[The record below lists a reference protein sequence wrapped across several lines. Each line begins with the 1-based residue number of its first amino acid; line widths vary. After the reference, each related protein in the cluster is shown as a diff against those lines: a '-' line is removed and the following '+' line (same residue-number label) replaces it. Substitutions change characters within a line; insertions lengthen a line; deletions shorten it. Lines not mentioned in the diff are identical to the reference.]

1 MKRIILKLFIALFMV
16 FSFPLTIRA
25 EDYIAT
31 NVGYQSSVSDI
42 WQDFAYG
49 GALSGSE
56 NGDALTSISM
66 HLVDNIYDSYIEYR
80 VYSNGAWQAW
90 SKDFEPTMTGSFS
103 GLQIRLV
110 NYPNSEVHYQSY
122 RKNSGWGSWKY
133 NGQTSGDLSNPIT
146 GFRVKIFEVGVKYQS
161 RVDGNLEVVRHNG
174 ETQGTGKLS
183 SIRLGLEQAL
193 ENASLVY
200 RVYFKN
206 QGWTSWV
213 KNWEEL
219 NSTNPIEAIEAKIE
233 GNSNY
238 HVALQPYVKD
248 SGWWDWVYD
257 GTTAGSIGSEIIA
270 YRVKLVRNA
279 PSTVIVEDDEIGEIG
294 GDPGTS
300 TLSYSAGENASVSY
314 YLSARTEKGY
324 PALTIDGVFDDN
336 PAGVQI
342 GIGDQFKGRLVSY
355 TAGNEI
361 SIPDTFNGWGDNTV
375 DNGQFEVYYGTY
387 SSSTKIFTVLS
398 TRYELSPNAPLGSET
413 HTLILYDN
421 DPIGDSNMILDGFIM
436 PGVFYEE
443 YWFVIGDFGSRK
455 LVYDP
460 SLVDNDR

>member
-1 MKRIILKLFIALFMV
+1 MKRIIFKLIIALFMV

-25 EDYIAT
+25 EDYLAT
-31 NVGYQSSVSDI
+31 NVGYQSSVSDV

-49 GALSGSE
+49 GAMSGSE

-90 SKDFEPTMTGSFS
+90 SKDFEPTTTGSFS
-103 GLQIRLV
+103 GLQVRLV
-110 NYPNSEVHYQSY
+110 NYPNSEVHYQTY
-122 RKNSGWGSWKY
+122 RKDSGWGLWKY
-133 NGQTSGDLSNPIT
+133 NGQTSGDLSSPIT
-146 GFRVKIFEVGVKYQS
+146 GFRVKVFEVGVKYQS
-161 RVDGNLEVVRHNG
+161 TVDGNLEVVRHNG

-206 QGWTSWV
+206 QGWTSWA

-219 NSTNPIEAIEAKIE
+219 SSTNPIEAIEAKIE

-238 HVALQPYVKD
+238 HVAIQPYVKD

-257 GTTAGSIGSEIIA
+257 GTTAGSLGSEIMA

-279 PSTVIVEDDEIGEIG
+279 PSTVVVEEDDEIGEIG

-300 TLSYSAGENASVSY
+300 TLSYSAGPNASVGY
-314 YLSARTEKGY
+314 YESARTNKGY
-324 PALTIDGVFDDN
+324 PALTVDGIFDDN
-336 PAGVQI
+336 PAGVEI
-342 GIGDQFKGRLVSY
+342 GIGDQFKGRVVSY

-361 SIPDTFNGWGDNTV
+361 SIPDTFNGAGDNTV
-375 DNGQFEVYYGTY
+375 DNQQFEVYYGIY
-387 SSSTKIFTVLS
+387 NSNTKIFTVVS
-398 TRYELSPNAPLGSET
+398 TPYDHYYDGANSGET

-421 DPIGDSNMILDGFIM
+421 DTDTNMILDGFIM
-436 PGVFYEE
+436 PGVFYEG
-443 YWFVIGDFGSRK
+443 YWQVTGALGARK
-455 LVYDP
+455 LVY
-460 SLVDNDR
+460 SISG

>member
-1 MKRIILKLFIALFMV
+1 MKRLILKLIIALFMV

-25 EDYIAT
+25 EDYIAP
-31 NVGYQSSVSDI
+31 NVGYQSSVSGI

-49 GALSGSE
+49 GALSGTE
-56 NGDALTSISM
+56 NGDVLTSISM

-90 SKDFEPTMTGSFS
+90 SRDFEPTMTGSFS

-110 NYPNSEVHYQSY
+110 NYPNSEVHYQTY
-122 RKNSGWGSWKY
+122 RKGTGWGSWMY
-133 NGQTSGDLSNPIT
+133 NGQTSGNLSTPIT
-146 GFRVKIFEVGVKYQS
+146 GFRAKIFEVGVKYQS
-161 RVDGNLEVVRHNG
+161 KVDGNLEVVRHNG

-183 SIRLGLEQAL
+183 SIRLGLEQPL

-206 QGWTSWV
+206 SGWTSWA

-219 NSTNPIEAIEAKIE
+219 ISTNSIEAIEAKIE

-238 HVALQPYVKD
+238 HVAIQPYVKD

-257 GTTAGSIGSEIIA
+257 GTTAGALGSEIMA

-279 PSTVIVEDDEIGEIG
+279 PSTVVAEEDDEIGEIG
-294 GDPGTS
+294 GNPGTS
-300 TLSYSAGENASVSY
+300 TLSYSAGVNAYISY
-314 YLSARTEKGY
+314 SYEREQAGY
-324 PALTIDGVFDDN
+324 PELTVDGIFDDN
-336 PAGVQI
+336 PAGVEI
-342 GIGDQFKGRLVSY
+342 GIGDQFKGRVVNY

-361 SIPDTFNGWGDNTV
+361 SIPDTFNNAGDNTV
-375 DNGQFEVYYGTY
+375 DNNQFEVYYGTY
-387 SSSTKIFTVLS
+387 NSTTKIFTVVS
-398 TRYELSPNAPLGSET
+398 TPYQHYYDGANSGET

-421 DPIGDSNMILDGFIM
+421 DPVEYSNMILDGFII
-436 PGVFYEE
+436 PGVFYEG
-443 YWFVIGDFGSRK
+443 YWQVTGALGARK
-455 LVYDP
+455 LVYNP
-460 SLVDNDR
+460 N

>member
-1 MKRIILKLFIALFMV
+1 MKRIILKLIIALFMV

-25 EDYIAT
+25 EDYIAP
-31 NVGYQSSVSDI
+31 NVGYQSSISDN

-49 GALSGSE
+49 GALSGTE

-90 SKDFEPTMTGSFS
+90 SKDFEPTMSGSFS

-110 NYPNSEVHYQSY
+110 NYPNSEVHYQTY
-122 RKNSGWGSWKY
+122 KKGSGWGSWKY
-133 NGQTSGDLSNPIT
+133 NGQTSGDLSTPIT
-146 GFRVKIFEVGVKYQS
+146 GFRVKVFEVGVKYQS
-161 RVDGNLEVVRHNG
+161 TVDGNLEVIRHNA

-183 SIRLGLEQAL
+183 SIRLGLEQPL

-206 QGWTSWV
+206 QGWTNWA

-219 NSTNPIEAIEAKIE
+219 SSTNPIEAIEAKIE

-238 HVALQPYVKD
+238 HVAIQPYVKD

-257 GTTAGSIGSEIIA
+257 GATAGSIGSEIIA

-279 PSTVIVEDDEIGEIG
+279 PSADVVEEDDEIGEIG

-300 TLSYSAGENASVSY
+300 TLSYSAGSNAFVGY
-314 YLSARTEKGY
+314 YESARTNKGY
-324 PALTIDGVFDDN
+324 LALTVDGVFDDN
-336 PAGVQI
+336 PAGVRI
-342 GIGDQFKGRLVSY
+342 GIGDQFKGRVVSY
-355 TAGNEI
+355 TAGNQI
-361 SIPDTFNGWGDNTV
+361 TIPDTFSNAGDNTV
-375 DNGQFEVYYGTY
+375 DDQQFEVYYGTY
-387 SSSTKIFTVLS
+387 NSSLKVFTVVS
-398 TRYELSPNAPLGSET
+398 TPEQHYYEGADSGET

-421 DPIGDSNMILDGFIM
+421 DTEIYSNMILDGFIM
-436 PGVFYEE
+436 PGVFYEG
-443 YWFVIGDFGSRK
+443 YWQVTGTSGARK
-455 LVYDP
+455 LVYNP
-460 SLVDNDR
+460 N

>member
-1 MKRIILKLFIALFMV
+1 MKKTLIQSIIVLFMV
-16 FSFPLTIRA
+16 FSVPLTVRA
-25 EDYIAT
+25 EDYIST
-31 NVGYQSSVSDI
+31 NVGYQSSVSDQ

-56 NGDALTSISM
+56 NGDALTSIAL
-66 HLVDNIYDSYIEYR
+66 HLVDAVYESTIEYR

-90 SKDFEPTMTGSFS
+90 SKEYEPTATGSFA

-110 NYPNSEVHYQSY
+110 NYPNSEVHYQTY
-122 RKNSGWGSWKY
+122 RKGSGWGSWVY
-133 NGQTSGDLSNPIT
+133 NGQTSGNLTSPIT
-146 GFRVKIFEVGVKYQS
+146 GFRVKVFEVGVKYQS
-161 RVDGNLEVVRHNG
+161 SVNGDLQVVRHNG
-174 ETQGTGKLS
+174 ETQGTGSLTS
-183 SIRLGLEQAL
+183 LRLGLEQPL

-206 QGWTSWV
+206 QGWTNWV

-219 NSTNPIEAIEAKIE
+219 SSTHVIEAIEAKIE

-238 HVALQPYVKD
+238 HVAVQPYVKD

-257 GTTAGSIGSEIIA
+257 GTTAGAPGSEIMA

-279 PSTVIVEDDEIGEIG
+279 PSTVVVEEDDEIGEIG

-300 TLSYSAGENASVSY
+300 TLSYSAGENAYVSY
-314 YLSARTEKGY
+314 YEEDRTLKGY
-324 PALTIDGVFDDN
+324 PALTVDGVFDDN
-336 PAGVQI
+336 PAGVEI
-342 GIGDQFKGRLVSY
+342 GINDQFKARLVSY
-355 TAGNEI
+355 TAGNLI

-375 DNGQFEVYYGTY
+375 DNQQFEVYYGSY
-387 SSSTKIFTVLS
+387 NSSSKIFTVLS
-398 TRYELSPNAPLGSET
+398 TRYELSPEASLGSET

-421 DPIGDSNMILDGFIM
+421 DPDSNMILDGFIM
-436 PGVFYEE
+436 SGVFYEE
-443 YWFVIGDFGSRK
+443 YWHVIGDLGSRK

-460 SLVDNDR
+460 NMYN